1 MLSCADSMVAV
12 PDADASSP
20 NGAPEPE
27 PMYLQKLWSMTS
39 DVSLQEEER
48 SALRAKYFDQCTK
61 WRTFQARLI
70 TAITNLGVSEFWA
83 SMCQALREHGL
94 CGDCGSPATVKNVV
108 CLCHGNLGDHAS
120 LYQLSVLILI
130 LERLGVH
137 HEKCFVFDPCHS
149 PKEIDVLKHL
159 GFTVLDGSDDARIRV
174 RQMTLFY
181 MPHGDFGLTNNL
193 VAANVDSLHLI
204 AVLGNNLAWV
214 CNPEDKDTTSA
225 AERIDRTKSRAPF
238 VQKVLAA
245 VKETHLQDTFA
256 SKVRS
261 QLPRLAPR
269 ISNAFANSVCDSLD
283 CTLSTFPPQV
293 PLADICRALE
303 PAYRESAL

>member
-1 MLSCADSMVAV
+1 
-12 PDADASSP
+12 
-20 NGAPEPE
+20 
-27 PMYLQKLWSMTS
+27 
-39 DVSLQEEER
+39 
-48 SALRAKYFDQCTK
+48 
-61 WRTFQARLI
+61 
-70 TAITNLGVSEFWA
+70 
-83 SMCQALREHGL
+83 
-94 CGDCGSPATVKNVV
+94 
-108 CLCHGNLGDHAS
+108 
-120 LYQLSVLILI
+120 
-130 LERLGVH
+130 
-137 HEKCFVFDPCHS
+137 
-149 PKEIDVLKHL
+149 VLKHL
-159 GFTVLDGSDDARIRV
+159 GFTVLDGSDDERIRV

-193 VAANVDSLHLI
+193 IAANFDSLHQI

-214 CNPEDKDTTSA
+214 CNPEEQNTTSA
-225 AERIDRTKSRAPF
+225 AERMDRTMSRAPF

-293 PLADICRALE
+293 PWAHISRALE
-303 PAYRESAL
+303 PAHRESAL